1 MENLVNLDVNS
12 VLSWLDVDAKDNSNW
27 TKYVNK
33 IENVSLKWNNLN
45 ITVITKRAFGD
56 YLRWFFFFV
65 LRCIVVALI
74 PMYLISMFWFNFTDS
89 FGYMKDN
96 LKNKISSSIDWLNL
110 ESEPIFQQTKVVNDY
125 VWLMDELL
133 EN

>member
-45 ITVITKRAFGD
+45 ITVITKRVFGD
-56 YLRWFFFFV
+56 YLSWFFFFV